1 MGLPPTGK
9 MSRVRGYVV
18 RKCVFLL
25 ALLVLFSGCGGGK
38 KLKFT
43 EEELANIPFA
53 QREGLPEAS
62 GGFVLAVGGETITA
76 DEIIMVVM
84 EQLRPIAQGSSFEQF
99 KEQARGGLERVLI
112 TIIVSDILLYQ
123 QAKEHTGVDEE
134 ALEKAVKGEVRKFV
148 VSYGSDYARAEE
160 ALKRMGMDWQSFK
173 EYQKKVI
180 LTQYYIASQLP
191 DNRPITY
198 SELVDTYNEMKDEFF
213 AIEGK
218 IRFGLIDIQPSKL
231 ELTDPNQDRR
241 QFARKLA
248 NELIGQIQAGEDFG
262 KLAEKRSGVSF
273 INHSEGVQ
281 PESLEKPYDI
291 LAAEAEKIKP
301 GQIAGPIEAGEH
313 IFIMKLKEKRS
324 KGYEPF
330 KKVQEEVKAKIILD
344 RERRA
349 REEIWTKLQEQVAL
363 IQRSEFVDF
372 CLQEIYRMSNE

>member
-1 MGLPPTGK
+1 M
-9 MSRVRGYVV
+9 
-18 RKCVFLL
+18 RKRVFLL

-43 EEELANIPFA
+43 EEELAAIPFA

-62 GGFVLAVGGETITA
+62 GGFVLVVGSETITA

-84 EQLRPIAQGSSFEQF
+84 EQLKPIAQGSSFERF
-99 KEQARGGLERVLI
+99 KEQVRGDLERVLI
-112 TIIVSDILLYQ
+112 TVVSGILLYQ

-134 ALEKAVKGEVRKFV
+134 ALEKAVEREVRKFV
-148 VSYGSDYARAEE
+148 VSFGSDYARAEE
-160 ALKRMGMDWQSFK
+160 ALKQMGMDWQSFK
-173 EYQKKVI
+173 EYQKKTI
-180 LTQYYIASQLP
+180 LSQYYITSQLP

-213 AIEGK
+213 STEAML
-218 IRFGLIDIQPSKL
+218 RFRLIDIETAKL
-231 ELTDPNQDRR
+231 EVADANQSR
-241 QFARKLA
+241 QERARELA
-248 NELIGQIQAGEDFG
+248 DELVGRIRTGEDFG
-262 KLAEKRSGVSF
+262 KLAEEYSGVSF
-273 INHSEGVQ
+273 IDHSEGVR
-281 PESLEKPYDI
+281 PENLEKPYDV
-291 LAAEAEKIKP
+291 LAAEAERLKP

-330 KKVQEEVKAKIILD
+330 EKVQEGVKAKIILD

-349 REEIWTKLQEQVAL
+349 REEIWAKLQEQVAL

-372 CLQEIYRMSNE
+372 CLGKIYRLSVRTP